1 LTAPEVHVGRGQIVL
16 KRWGAVPVNRAV
28 HPAVPAG
35 DSLAA
40 AFHHFSA
47 VVAEPVLLTSKALDN
62 ASMAVF
68 DAGAKSF
75 SVGAARSAVMT
86 ALLGERNGWDG

>member
-1 LTAPEVHVGRGQIVL
+1 ML
-16 KRWGAVPVNRAV
+16 
-28 HPAVPAG
+28 AG

-47 VVAEPVLLTSKALDN
+47 VVAELVLLTSKALDN
-62 ASMAVF
+62 APMAVF

-75 SVGAARSAVMT
+75 GVAAAGSAVVT
-86 ALLGERNGWDG
+86 GLLGDRNGRDG